1 MGILIAAGIL
11 YPFTGM
17 MLNPMIAGAA
27 MAFSSLCVVSNAS
40 RLRLF
45 DPAKPHDYQV
55 NTNIRKGTIMGL
67 FSDHKAK
74 KESCCGGH
82 TAAGEGAK
90 DPVCG
95 MTVNPAGAAA
105 TREYEG
111 KTYFFCNPGCAE
123 TFDKDPAKY
132 AA

>member
-1 MGILIAAGIL
+1 
-11 YPFTGM
+11 
-17 MLNPMIAGAA
+17 
-27 MAFSSLCVVSNAS
+27 
-40 RLRLF
+40 
-45 DPAKPHDYQV
+45 
-55 NTNIRKGTIMGL
+55 MGL

-105 TREYEG
+105 TRESRGRPISSATPVAPKPSIRIRRSTRPESRG
-111 KTYFFCNPGCAE
+111 GAGGRS
-123 TFDKDPAKY
+123 
-132 AA
+132 